1 MVRQLFCWK
10 NNLKIGDTL
19 KVKYDGYVFEE
30 EIVGL
35 INVPDHVYDVK
46 DESQLYPD
54 HKTFGFAYA
63 STSELEGYIKNK
75 VMKGNE

>member
-1 MVRQLFCWK
+1 M
-10 NNLKIGDTL
+10 
-19 KVKYDGYVFEE
+19 
-30 EIVGL
+30 
-35 INVPDHVYDVK
+35 PDHVYDVK

-75 VMKGNE
+75 VMKEMNKNK